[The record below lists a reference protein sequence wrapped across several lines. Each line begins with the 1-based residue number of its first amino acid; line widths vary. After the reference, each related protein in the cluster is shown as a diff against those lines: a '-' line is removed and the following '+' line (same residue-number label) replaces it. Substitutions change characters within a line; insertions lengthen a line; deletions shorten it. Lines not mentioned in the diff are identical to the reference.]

1 MERTLSV
8 EHFIPGTTKI
18 TVPTVICCRSKASAA
33 EFCHYLA
40 SDGWKWR
47 SSGASLALSTEWLH
61 DKEGQIV
68 YYLDPDTKRVMYGTE
83 FNPPTVLFGISYQDY
98 IYPDEDD
105 FDQKDE
111 QEIISLIG

>member
-18 TVPTVICCRSKASAA
+18 TVRTAICCRSKASAE

-40 SDGWKWR
+40 SDGWKWH
-47 SSGASLALSTEWLH
+47 SGASLALSTKWLYA
-61 DKEGQIV
+61 KEGQIV
-68 YYLDPDTKRVMYGTE
+68 YYLDPGTKRVKHGAE

-111 QEIISLIG
+111 QEIIALIG